1 MKTAERTPSTRTG
14 IAGSRNTT
22 FEREEPAERS
32 IVALELQAM
41 EDLKRL
47 TARLTA
53 AASQHASEG
62 DLADTRGELKALLVH
77 ELPIMERQLEHMAR
91 LFDDLAEI
99 SRISENALDLQRS
112 RVLLED
118 VVATAIENSRPDLIA
133 AGHDLEVDIPSEPV
147 LLDADLARIA
157 QALGTLIS
165 TSARYTAREGLI
177 TVVAALE
184 EAEVT
189 ISVRDNATGRA
200 HPAVASVFGLF
211 PAPSVNV
218 DYERTTGGLWI
229 GLALVKGLVEMHG
242 GSVMAESDGP
252 GEGTT
257 YSVRLPT
264 LPTA

>member
-1 MKTAERTPSTRTG
+1 MKTAERILSNRAG
-14 IAGSRNTT
+14 NAGSRNTT
-22 FEREEPAERS
+22 LDREDPAERS
-32 IVALELQAM
+32 IVALELRAM

-62 DLADTRGELKALLVH
+62 DVADARGELKALLAH

-99 SRISENALDLQRS
+99 TRISENALDLQRS
-112 RVLLED
+112 PVLVED
-118 VVATAIENSRPDLIA
+118 VVATAIENARPDLIA
-133 AGHDLEVDIPSEPV
+133 AGHDLEVDIPSEPAFV
-147 LLDADLARIA
+147 DADLARLAHAI
-157 QALGTLIS
+157 GTLIS

-177 TVVAALE
+177 TVVAAQE
-184 EAEVT
+184 ESEVT
-189 ISVRDNATGRA
+189 ISVRDNAMGRA
-200 HPAVASVFGLF
+200 HPAIASVFGLF

-218 DYERTTGGLWI
+218 DYERTAGGLWI

-264 LPTA
+264 LPIR